1 MEIPSKEQVVF
12 RDYPLALWLFGIPLL
27 IGGAVIAGTPV
38 DRDLGI
44 VLVLGGVAFIAL
56 PSTLTVTVDPA
67 RGMLNLR
74 YRSLIRASTK
84 VYPLNEISFV
94 NVAEDSEGERMY
106 RLELFL
112 RSGEVVPFRWGY
124 LVGKRRHERQ
134 AQRLRS
140 VLGL

>member
-1 MEIPSKEQVVF
+1 MESPYNEQVVF
-12 RDYPLALWLFGIPLL
+12 RDYPLTLWLFGIPFLL
-27 IGGAVIAGTPV
+27 VGTVFAGIPV
-38 DRDLGI
+38 ERDLGI
-44 VLVLGGVAFIAL
+44 ALLLGGVVFIAL
-56 PSTLTVTVDPA
+56 PSILTVTVEPA

-84 VYPLNEISFV
+84 MYPLNEISVV

-112 RSGEVVPFRWGY
+112 RSGEVVPLRWGY

-134 AQRLRS
+134 AHRLRS